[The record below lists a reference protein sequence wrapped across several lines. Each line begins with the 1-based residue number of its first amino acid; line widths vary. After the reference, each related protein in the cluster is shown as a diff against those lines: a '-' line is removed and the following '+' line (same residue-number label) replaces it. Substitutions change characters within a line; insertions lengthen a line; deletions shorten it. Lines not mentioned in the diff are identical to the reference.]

1 MARHIEAT
9 VGLAYYAVNV
19 RVTYSTKHAFSVK
32 KDVLPT
38 LQRSNLIYEFECRH
52 CGSRYVGRT
61 QHRLNARVKQHV
73 PLHMLTDG
81 AKVHRP
87 TRGRPRKDGTRRV
100 GVDLTQTGERSER
113 RRGPP
118 RKCKVVRDDIVVAP
132 PPKVMNVDQ
141 HQSSIAR
148 HLAENVECA
157 VSYDDTTFRPL
168 AYGRSKRH
176 LEVLEAVFIALR
188 RPDLCAQKQN
198 VTALRLFH
206 MHAPS

>member
-9 VGLAYYAVNV
+9 VRLAYYAVNV
-19 RVTYSTKHAFSVK
+19 KVTYSANQTFSVK

-52 CGSRYVGRT
+52 CGSWYVGRT

-73 PLHMLTDG
+73 RLHMLTDG

-87 TRGRPRKDGTRRV
+87 TRGRPRKDGTRRA
-100 GVDLTQTGERSER
+100 GVDLTQTRERSER
-113 RRGPP
+113 RRGTP

-132 PPKVMNVDQ
+132 PQKVGNVNQ

-148 HLAENVECA
+148 HLAENA
-157 VSYDDTTFRPL
+157 VCW
-168 AYGRSKRH
+168 
-176 LEVLEAVFIALR
+176 II
-188 RPDLCAQKQN
+188 
-198 VTALRLFH
+198 
-206 MHAPS
+206 